1 MNFDRLLVPLRSLA
15 FHLLF
20 ALLLAFPAA
29 ASDNEKVGAALEQL
43 FVSGN
48 IDTGSEAANARIAD
62 LKEFY
67 AGRSFKPVWVR
78 DDGPKAKGRALVA
91 ELKRSWVQGLSPAFY
106 NTAEIEA
113 LIASTSPDELARLDA
128 LMSGAFID
136 FAGDLANGRIGPQV
150 PGSENRM
157 ARIDTN
163 PAAFVEAAAEGGN
176 FLAFA
181 SKYLSADDRY
191 VRLIAK
197 LAEYDRIGK
206 AGRWPQ
212 IDASAGPIAQGASD
226 PRVPAIRQILVM
238 SGDLVPGEPGSGD
251 GTGDVFD
258 GTLQGA
264 VMSFQERYGLVQD
277 GNLDAGTL
285 AELAVPLSGRI
296 DQMRLNLERRR
307 WQNVELGP
315 NHVYV
320 NLADA
325 NVRLVLDGK
334 TVGFFE
340 IENVEELRDMPTFL
354 ADATRLGD
362 GGLSIVGSPYL
373 EAIGGQ
379 GSGKAI
385 AIAKF
390 DTFADLIAKSATAK
404 PAADGNLSQ
413 AIKVYVTYVTA
424 WATSDGRVHF
434 RKDVFGRDPKLAAL
448 LYGK

>member
-1 MNFDRLLVPLRSLA
+1 MTVGRLQEQLRALA
-15 FHLLF
+15 FLLL
-20 ALLLAFPAA
+20 AWLLLAFPVAA
-29 ASDNEKVGAALEQL
+29 ADNDKVGAAMEQM
-43 FVSGN
+43 FASGSV
-48 IDTGSEAANARIAD
+48 DTGSQAANARIAE

-67 AGRSFKPVWVR
+67 SGRSFKPVWVR
-78 DDGPKAKGRALVA
+78 DDGPKAKGRALLA
-91 ELKRSWVQGLSPAFY
+91 ELKRSWVQGLSPTFY

-113 LIASTSPDELARLDA
+113 LIAATDPAELARLDA

-150 PGSENRM
+150 PGSENQM

-212 IDASAGPIAQGASD
+212 IDAAAGPIAPGASD
-226 PRVPAIRQILVM
+226 PRVPAIRQLLVM
-238 SGDLVPGEPGSGD
+238 AGDLVPDDDGS
-251 GTGDVFD
+251 GDVFD
-258 GTLQGA
+258 GALQAGVA
-264 VMSFQERYGLVQD
+264 SFQARHRLVQD
-277 GNLDAGTL
+277 GNLDAATL
-285 AELAVPLSGRI
+285 AEMAVPLSGRL

-315 NHVYV
+315 NHLYV

-325 NVRLVLDGK
+325 NVRLVLDGE
-334 TVGFFE
+334 TVGFFD
-340 IENVEELRDMPTFL
+340 IENVPELAETPTFL
-354 ADATRLGD
+354 ANATLLGD
-362 GGLSIVGSPYL
+362 GMLAVEGSPYL
-373 EAIGGQ
+373 DAIGGA

-385 AIAKF
+385 EIAKF
-390 DTFADLIAKSATAK
+390 DTFAELVREAKTATPDAEGK
-404 PAADGNLSQ
+404 LAAPIS
-413 AIKVYVTYVTA
+413 VYVTYVTA
-424 WATSDGRVHF
+424 WATSDGKVHF
-434 RKDVFGRDPKLAAL
+434 RTDVFGRDPKLATL
-448 LYGK
+448 LYGQ

>member
-1 MNFDRLLVPLRSLA
+1 MILRLLGYPRALA
-15 FHLLF
+15 FLLLC

-29 ASDNEKVGAALEQL
+29 ASDNDKVGAALEQM
-43 FVSGN
+43 FAAGAV
-48 IDTGSEAANARIAD
+48 DTGSQAANARIAE

-78 DDGPKAKGRALVA
+78 DDGPKAKGRALLA
-91 ELKRSWVQGLSPAFY
+91 ELKRSWVQGLSPKFY

-113 LIASTSPDELARLDA
+113 LIAATDPAELARLDA

-150 PGSENRM
+150 PGSENQM

-212 IDASAGPIAQGASD
+212 IDAAAGPIAPGASD
-226 PRVPAIRQILVM
+226 PRVPAIRQLLVM
-238 SGDLVPGEPGSGD
+238 AGDLVPDDAGS
-251 GTGDVFD
+251 GDVFD
-258 GTLQGA
+258 GALQAGVA
-264 VMSFQERYGLVQD
+264 SFQARHRVVQD
-277 GNLDAGTL
+277 GNLDAATL
-285 AELAVPLSGRI
+285 AEMAVPLSGRL

-315 NHVYV
+315 NHLYV

-325 NVRLVLDGK
+325 NVRLVLDGE
-334 TVGFFE
+334 TVGFFD
-340 IENVEELRDMPTFL
+340 IENVQELAETPTFL
-354 ADATRLGD
+354 ANATRLGD
-362 GGLSIVGSPYL
+362 GMLAVEGSPYL
-373 EAIGGQ
+373 EAIGGS
-379 GSGKAI
+379 GSDKAI
-385 AIAKF
+385 EIAKF
-390 DTFADLIAKSATAK
+390 DTFAELIRKAKTAAPDAEGK
-404 PAADGNLSQ
+404 LAAPI
-413 AIKVYVTYVTA
+413 AVYVTYVTA
-424 WATSDGRVHF
+424 WATSDGKVHF
-434 RKDVFGRDPKLAAL
+434 RTDAFGRDPKLAAL
-448 LYGK
+448 LYGQ

>member
-1 MNFDRLLVPLRSLA
+1 MRLIQSPA
-15 FHLLF
+15 P
-20 ALLLAFPAA
+20 LLLCLLLIAFPAA

-43 FVSGN
+43 FVSGKV
-48 IDTGSEAANARIAD
+48 DTGSEAANARIAD
-62 LKEFY
+62 LKAFY
-67 AGRSFKPVWVR
+67 SERSFKPVWVR
-78 DDGPKAKGRALVA
+78 DDGPKAKGRALLA

-113 LIASTSPDELARLDA
+113 LIAATDPAELARLDA

-136 FAGDLANGRIGPQV
+136 FAADLANGRIGPQV
-150 PGSENRM
+150 PGSENQM

-163 PAAFVEAAAEGGN
+163 PSAFIEAAAEGGN

-226 PRVPAIRQILVM
+226 PRVPAIRQLLVM
-238 SGDLVPGEPGSGD
+238 TGDLLPETD
-251 GTGDVFD
+251 GANDVFD
-258 GTLQGA
+258 GELQAGVA
-264 VMSFQERYGLVQD
+264 SFQERYGFVQD
-277 GNLDAGTL
+277 GNLDPGTL

-325 NVRLVLDGK
+325 NVRLVLDGE
-334 TVGFFE
+334 TAGFFD
-340 IENVEELRDMPTFL
+340 IENVDELREMPTFL
-354 ADATRLGD
+354 ASATRLGN
-362 GGLSIVGSPYL
+362 GALSVDESPYL
-373 EAIGGQ
+373 EAIGAK

-390 DTFADLIAKSATAK
+390 DTFADLVAKSATAN
-404 PAADGNLSQ
+404 PGPDGSLAQ
-413 AIKVYVTYVTA
+413 PIVVYVTYVTA

-434 RKDVFGRDPKLAAL
+434 RKDVFGRDPRLAAL

>member
-1 MNFDRLLVPLRSLA
+1 VTLPMTLQRLA
-15 FHLLF
+15 FAAFLV
-20 ALLLAFPAA
+20 LLLALPAA
-29 ASDNEKVGAALEQL
+29 ASDNEKVGAALEEL
-43 FVSGN
+43 FVSGKV
-48 IDTGSEAANARIAD
+48 DTGSKAANARIAE

-67 AGRSFKPVWVR
+67 ASRSFKPVWVR
-78 DDGPKAKGRALVA
+78 DDGPKAKGRALLT

-113 LIASTSPDELARLDA
+113 LIASADPAELARLDA

-157 ARIDTN
+157 VRIDTN

-226 PRVPAIRQILVM
+226 PRVPAIREILVM

-251 GTGDVFD
+251 GSGDVFD

-264 VMSFQERYGLVQD
+264 VMSFQGRHRLVQD
-277 GNLDAGTL
+277 GNLNAETL
-285 AELAVPLSGRI
+285 AELAVPLSVRM

-315 NHVYV
+315 NHLYV

-325 NVRLVLDGK
+325 NVRLVLGGE
-334 TVGFFE
+334 TAGFFD
-340 IENVEELRDMPTFL
+340 IENVAELSDMPTFL
-354 ADATRLGD
+354 AKATRLAD
-362 GGLSIVGSPYL
+362 GALVADGSAYL
-373 EAIGGQ
+373 DAIGGP
-379 GSGKAI
+379 GSGKVI
-385 AIAKF
+385 EIAKF
-390 DTFADLIAKSATAK
+390 DTFADLIAQSESAE
-404 PAADGNLSQ
+404 PGADGSLAQ
-413 AIKVYVTYVTA
+413 PITVYVTYVTA

-434 RKDVFGRDPKLAAL
+434 RKDVFGRDPRLATL